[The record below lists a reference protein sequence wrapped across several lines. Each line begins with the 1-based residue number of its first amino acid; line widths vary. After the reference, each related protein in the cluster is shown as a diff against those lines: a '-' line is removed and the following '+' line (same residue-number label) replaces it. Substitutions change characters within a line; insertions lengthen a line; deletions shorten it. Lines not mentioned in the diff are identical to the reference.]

1 LTPHYVHFVSCRI
14 ICVYHLLSQFVYIS
28 VCVLSTV
35 ESYTREAGVRTLER
49 RIGAVCRAVA
59 VKIAEH
65 LRKLNANEPSA
76 STSAADEEVSMKDR
90 KQQLEMSETV
100 DILNVSNMTIP
111 PKLPIVIDM
120 AAIEDILG
128 VRICCS
134 S

>member
-1 LTPHYVHFVSCRI
+1 M
-14 ICVYHLLSQFVYIS
+14 
-28 VCVLSTV
+28 CVLSTV

-100 DILNVSNMTIP
+100 DIVNVSNMTIP

>member
-1 LTPHYVHFVSCRI
+1 
-14 ICVYHLLSQFVYIS
+14 

-65 LRKLNANEPSA
+65 LRKLNTNEPSA
-76 STSAADEEVSMKDR
+76 NTSAADEEVSMKDR